1 MIYARVYESE
11 KDYLNGFTHDY
22 ILDSID
28 DLCDLSWISSDDD
41 VLIDRVIPFKI
52 SGTTYEE
59 KKESLR
65 NLAIDFQT
73 SCQGGLSMGEMIMV
87 ESYFRENGK
96 RYGLLEEFESECIC

>member
-1 MIYARVYESE
+1 MVYARVYESAD
-11 KDYLNGFTHDY
+11 DYLTGYTHDY

-28 DLCDLSWISSDDD
+28 DLCDLSFEDDTR
-41 VLIDRVIPFKI
+41 VYDRILPFKI

-65 NLAIDFQT
+65 NLAIDFQA

-87 ESYFRENGK
+87 ESFFRTNGK

>member
-22 ILDSID
+22 ILDSTD
-28 DLCDLSWISSDDD
+28 DLSAISFDDD

-52 SGTTYEE
+52 SGDTYED

-65 NLAIDFQT
+65 NLAIDFQY
-73 SCQGGLSMGEMIMV
+73 SCQGGLSMGEMLMA
-87 ESYFRENGK
+87 ESFFRTNGK
-96 RYGLLEEFESECIC
+96 RYGLLEEFESEFIC